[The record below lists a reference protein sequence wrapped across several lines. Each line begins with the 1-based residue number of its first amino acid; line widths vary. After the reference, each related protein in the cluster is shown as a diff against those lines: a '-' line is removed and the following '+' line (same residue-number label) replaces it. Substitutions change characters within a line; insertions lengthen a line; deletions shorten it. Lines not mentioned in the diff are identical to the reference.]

1 MTSGLKS
8 FLVATA
14 LVALSALPLA
24 AQNQASH
31 GGGSAH
37 ASASTS
43 GTAHGGTFGPGG
55 RISTPAAPAPGN
67 HTPRPNRGYG
77 YRYPYGAS
85 ILLPYDSEYDQLSGH
100 GTFDQEQPPDASD
113 NRVGPTIFEHNGQ
126 PTGTGDSRYGRHS
139 FQDQQPQEEA
149 QSESS
154 AEPAGQPTVLVFR
167 DGHKQEVANYA
178 IAGSKLIV
186 LGEKTQKIQ
195 LGDLDLNA
203 TSKANED
210 RGVEFKMPGQI

>member
-1 MTSGLKS
+1 VTSGVKP

-14 LVALSALPLA
+14 LVYLSALPLA

-31 GGGSAH
+31 GGGAAH
-37 ASASTS
+37 ASASSS
-43 GTAHGGTFGPGG
+43 GTTHGGTFGPGG
-55 RISTPAAPAPGN
+55 RTSTPTVTQPTN

-85 ILLPYDSEYDQLSGH
+85 ILLPYDSEYDQLAGH

-139 FQDQQPQEEA
+139 FPNQQPQEEA
-149 QSESS
+149 QSE
-154 AEPAGQPTVLVFR
+154 EPAGQPTILIFR
-167 DGHKQEVANYA
+167 DGHQQEVANYA

-203 TSKANED
+203 TAKANED
-210 RGVEFKMPGQI
+210 RGVEFKMPSQS